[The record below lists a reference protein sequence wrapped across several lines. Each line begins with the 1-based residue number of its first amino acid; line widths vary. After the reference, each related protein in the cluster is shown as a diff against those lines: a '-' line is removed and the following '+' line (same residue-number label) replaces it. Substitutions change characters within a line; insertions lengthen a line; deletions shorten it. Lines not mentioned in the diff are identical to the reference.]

1 LGRSGGVF
9 MNRIDVIGIKC
20 YAYHGCL
27 VEETKIGQ
35 EYVID
40 VSLWLDFSE
49 AAQNDDLSKTIDY
62 VEVNQIV
69 EQQMAI
75 PNKLIERVGERIVSE
90 LKQRFKQL
98 NKCSVTI
105 KKINPPIN
113 GNVDYVAICIEE

>member
-1 LGRSGGVF
+1 
-9 MNRIDVIGIKC
+9 MNRIDLIGIKC

-27 VEETKIGQ
+27 AEETKIGQ
-35 EYVID
+35 EYVVD
-40 VSLWLDFSE
+40 VSLWLDFSK

-62 VEVNQIV
+62 VEVNHIV

-75 PNKLIERVGERIVSE
+75 PNKLIERVGQRIITE
-90 LKQRFKQL
+90 LKQRFNQL
-98 NKCSVTI
+98 NTCSVTI

>member
-1 LGRSGGVF
+1 LGRLGGAS
-9 MNRIDVIGIKC
+9 MNRIDLVGIKC

-27 VEETKIGQ
+27 AEETKIGQ
-35 EYVID
+35 EYVVD

-62 VEVNQIV
+62 VEVNHIV

-75 PNKLIERVGERIVSE
+75 PNKLIERVGQRIITE
-90 LKQRFKQL
+90 LKQRFIQL
-98 NKCSVTI
+98 NTCSVTI

>member
-1 LGRSGGVF
+1 
-9 MNRIDVIGIKC
+9 MNRIDLIGIKC

-27 VEETKIGQ
+27 AEETKIGQ
-35 EYVID
+35 EYVVD
-40 VSLWLDFSE
+40 VSLWLNFSE

-62 VEVNQIV
+62 VGVNHVV

-75 PNKLIERVGERIVSE
+75 PSKLIEHAGKRIVDE
-90 LKQRFKQL
+90 LKKHFASL